1 MLASQEMPQALQPI
15 AQSSAP
21 LECLL
26 TPLQVANLL
35 QVKLQRIYE
44 LVKAKRMR
52 AVRVGRQLRF
62 RTQDV
67 HAFLEKSA
75 TDRW

>member
-1 MLASQEMPQALQPI
+1 MLVGQEIRQVLQPI
-15 AQSSAP
+15 AQSSP
-21 LECLL
+21 VLQCLL
-26 TPLQVANLL
+26 TPPQVAELL

-44 LVKAKRMR
+44 LVKAKRIR

>member
-1 MLASQEMPQALQPI
+1 MLAGQDIPQALRSI
-15 AQSSAP
+15 AQSSAA
-21 LECLL
+21 LQCLL
-26 TPLQVANLL
+26 TPLQVADLL

-44 LVKAKRMR
+44 LVKARRIR

-62 RTQDV
+62 RPQDV
-67 HAFLEKSA
+67 NAFLEKSA

>member
-1 MLASQEMPQALQPI
+1 MLGSQEIPRPLQSI
-15 AQSSAP
+15 VQNSATIQ
-21 LECLL
+21 CLL
-26 TPLQVANLL
+26 TPLQVADLL

-67 HAFLEKSA
+67 HAFIEKSA
-75 TDRW
+75 TDQW